1 MPVLPDRRWITKQ
14 WMVLLTISALCAM
27 TAGLTHL
34 IVRLAAEPGDEAD
47 LALLVVWLV
56 MGGLVALTWLIT
68 VPAVLLWFKNLSYV
82 VEDDKVII
90 RKGILTK
97 IQQNI
102 PLRMITDFR
111 LHRTLYDRFLGIG
124 SIQIQTA
131 GQSQTATGY
140 EGKLAG
146 LAAWADLHEDLR
158 ARLRD
163 ERMATR
169 AVAPTLTE
177 AEDIHALLQEVQ
189 SIRRVLETSQG
200 R

>member
-14 WMVLLTISALCAM
+14 WMVLLTITALSAL
-27 TAGLTHL
+27 TAGITHL
-34 IVRLAAEPGDEAD
+34 IVRLAAEPSQEAD
-47 LALLVVWLV
+47 LALAVVWSV
-56 MGGLVALTWLIT
+56 MGGLVALMWLIAG
-68 VPAVLLWFKNLSYV
+68 PAVLLWFKNLTYV
-82 VEDDKVII
+82 IEDDKVII

-102 PLRMITDFR
+102 PMRMITDFR

-146 LAAWADLHEDLR
+146 LGTWSDLHEDLR
-158 ARLRD
+158 SRLRD

-177 AEDIHALLQEVQ
+177 AEDIHALLEEVKA
-189 SIRRVLETSQG
+189 IHRVLAE